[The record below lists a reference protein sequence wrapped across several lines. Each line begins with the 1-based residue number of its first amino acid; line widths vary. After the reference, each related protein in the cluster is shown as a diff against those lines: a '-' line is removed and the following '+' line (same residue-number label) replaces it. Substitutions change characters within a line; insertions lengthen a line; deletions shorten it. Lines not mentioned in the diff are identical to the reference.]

1 MGDKRTRALGEVF
14 KAQKEISEKDKN
26 LVLTEHLKREH
37 MRKIR
42 EKFGINRP
50 KKNQRRL
57 ELDKDI

>member
-1 MGDKRTRALGEVF
+1 MEDKRTRTLGEIF
-14 KAQKEISEKDKN
+14 KEQEEISEKDKD

-50 KKNQRRL
+50 TKSQRRL